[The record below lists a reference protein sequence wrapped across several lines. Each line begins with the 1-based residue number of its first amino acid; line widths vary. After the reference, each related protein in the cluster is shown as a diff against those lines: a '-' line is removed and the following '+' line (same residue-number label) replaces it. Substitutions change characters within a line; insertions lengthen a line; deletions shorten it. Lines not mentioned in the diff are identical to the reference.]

1 MGGPG
6 AGRVTRHEL
15 NAVPQSHVGHG
26 ERVLVEQPAS
36 AGCRCHAPGR
46 ASGSADRPSAQQ
58 LPPSPPPLTSLH
70 IGNTNDGGTVCAV
83 LTGNTTTNVN
93 DNNNNTDGKV
103 KKAVAMSSP
112 PKHRRGFDPNDP
124 AEYHRYRRVK
134 TKQRGFVY
142 PTSCDLRR
150 RTQTSPR
157 SPDIS
162 TSTRHYKTHTSLR
175 CSMLDRLLVVSP
187 PLQCDES
194 TSHVIIK
201 KIVHHLSR
209 IYKDMQ
215 IYQSS
220 VSFPKHLAASA

>member
-26 ERVLVEQPAS
+26 ERVLVIGEPPAS
-36 AGCRCHAPGR
+36 GCRCHAPER

-70 IGNTNDGGTVCAV
+70 LDNSNTTVCAV
-83 LTGNTTTNVN
+83 ISGNNNNNVN
-93 DNNNNTDGKV
+93 NNNNNTANPSGKA
-103 KKAVAMSSP
+103 KKAAAMSSP

-124 AEYHRYRRVK
+124 GEYHRYRRVK
-134 TKQRGFVY
+134 TKQRGFVC

-157 SPDIS
+157 SPDTS

-194 TSHVIIK
+194 MNHVIIK
-201 KIVHHLSR
+201 KDI
-209 IYKDMQ
+209 
-215 IYQSS
+215 SS
-220 VSFPKHLAASA
+220 SPNI

>member
-26 ERVLVEQPAS
+26 ERALGEPPAP
-36 AGCRCHAPGR
+36 GCRCHPPQR
-46 ASGSADRPSAQQ
+46 SSDTRHSAQQ

-70 IGNTNDGGTVCAV
+70 LGSSNGTACAAVSGNNNPAI
-83 LTGNTTTNVN
+83 TTNPS
-93 DNNNNTDGKV
+93 DGKA
-103 KKAVAMSSP
+103 KKAAAMSSP

-124 AEYHRYRRVK
+124 AEFHRYRRVK
-134 TKQRGFVY
+134 TKQRGFVC

-157 SPDIS
+157 FLDTS

-175 CSMLDRLLVVSP
+175 CSMLDCLLIVP
-187 PLQCDES
+187 PPAQRDES
-194 TSHVIIK
+194 TII
-201 KIVHHLSR
+201 
-209 IYKDMQ
+209 
-215 IYQSS
+215 
-220 VSFPKHLAASA
+220 

>member
-26 ERVLVEQPAS
+26 ERALGEPPAP
-36 AGCRCHAPGR
+36 GCRCHPPER
-46 ASGSADRPSAQQ
+46 LSSGSAVRSFAQ

-70 IGNTNDGGTVCAV
+70 IGNNNGTVCAV
-83 LTGNTTTNVN
+83 ISANNNITTTTANSS
-93 DNNNNTDGKV
+93 DSKA
-103 KKAVAMSSP
+103 KKAAAMSSP

-134 TKQRGFVY
+134 TKQRGFVC

-150 RTQTSPR
+150 WTQTSLR
-157 SPDIS
+157 SPDTS

-175 CSMLDRLLVVSP
+175 CSMLDRLLIVPP
-187 PLQCDES
+187 PL
-194 TSHVIIK
+194 K
-201 KIVHHLSR
+201 KI
-209 IYKDMQ
+209 
-215 IYQSS
+215 
-220 VSFPKHLAASA
+220 